1 MPTLFWT
8 LFYTAVKLF
17 DGGITPKE
25 LLTSLFSIP
34 FSAQNE
40 GVLWFMY
47 TLAGLYLI
55 TPILHGWLRTASE
68 KEIRFYLSLWAVTM
82 CYPVLRLV
90 LDINDSSTGVLY
102 YVSGYAGYFVLGY
115 WMQLYGHKL
124 KFPLV
129 VLLMLVS
136 ISVPVLIKLKDW
148 EIDYSSM
155 FGNLSI
161 FMAVQCVFWWKL
173 LNKLHN
179 VLNLSDKAKHLVIV
193 FSNLSFGIYLSHIF
207 IMKHCVW
214 KIPFVIN
221 IHQQLL
227 QIFVVAALTLMLSV
241 SLSYMLSLTPLGNAV
256 VGWRV
261 KGGKVKHSSHS

>member
-17 DGGITPKE
+17 DGDISPKE

-55 TPILHGWLRTASE
+55 TPILRGWLRTASG
-68 KEIRFYLSLWAVTM
+68 KEIRFYLIIWAVTM

-115 WMQLYGHKL
+115 WMQFYGQKL

-129 VLLMLVS
+129 VLLMLLS
-136 ISVPVLIKLKDW
+136 IAVPVLIKLKDW
-148 EIDYSSM
+148 EIDYPSM

-173 LNKLHN
+173 LKKLN
-179 VLNLSDKAKHLVIV
+179 VVIKLSDRAKHLVMA

-207 IMKHCVW
+207 IMKHCIW

-227 QIFVVAALTLMLSV
+227 QIFVVSTLTLVLSV
-241 SLSYMLSLTPLGNAV
+241 ALSYLLSLTPLGNAV
-256 VGWRV
+256 VGWRAN
-261 KGGKVKHSSHS
+261 GGKVNLSSHS